1 MFYQMF
7 TSGFLPARSGTA
19 CLHRALED
27 GQAAMAAA
35 WEDRG
40 HLLLA
45 DTASPL
51 ASPHQV
57 PSEAHAT
64 CQAASVTRWP
74 ILTWVSLDKVLRSWS
89 LSWQAGTGVARSVRL
104 NNSFFINLF

>member
-7 TSGFLPARSGTA
+7 TSGFLPACSGTA
-19 CLHRALED
+19 CLHSALED
-27 GQAAMAAA
+27 GQAVMAAA
-35 WEDRG
+35 WEERG
-40 HLLLA
+40 HLPLA
-45 DTASPL
+45 DPASPL
-51 ASPHQV
+51 ASPHQI

-64 CQAASVTRWP
+64 CEATSVTCWP

-89 LSWQAGTGVARSVRL
+89 LSWRASTGVARSVGL